1 MPRRVSSGCNSE
13 ETSADL
19 HADEEDIARDLT
31 ETSRELFDNYGCQI
45 MSQVSF
51 DLLAKSDSPAGV
63 LLVKTSKTTSTAS
76 PSQASS
82 FTYRRVCAP

>member
-63 LLVKTSKTTSTAS
+63 LLVKTSKTTSTAGS
-76 PSQASS
+76 MSS
-82 FTYRRVCAP
+82 VSVTYRS